1 MSQFLNQPAPDFAL
15 AVIGGGRLSLMDLRG
30 HLVVLHFWSA
40 ECQWSRRADVMIA
53 YRQLTWDRKGVR
65 VVGIATSPTEPENE
79 IRHEMAARRVRY
91 PILMDYGQDVVSR
104 YGVQSTPHFF
114 VLDVRGVVRYAGGL
128 DDVNT
133 PGRVPKKI
141 YLDRA
146 VSALLDNRVP
156 DPAVTPV
163 HGTPIVHPTPAEPSA
178 PALPSNTLT
187 AKS

>member
-1 MSQFLNQPAPDFAL
+1 MSQFINQPAPDFAL

-65 VVGIATSPTEPENE
+65 VVGVATNPSEPENE
-79 IRHEMAARRVRY
+79 IRHEMATRRVRY
-91 PILMDYGQDVVSR
+91 PVLMDYGQDVVNR

-128 DDVNT
+128 DDANSQQRT
-133 PGRVPKKI
+133 PRRI
-141 YLDRA
+141 FLDRA
-146 VSALLDNRVP
+146 VTALLDNRVP
-156 DPAVTPV
+156 DPTVTAV
-163 HGTPIVHPTPAEPSA
+163 HGTPIFHPA
-178 PALPSNTLT
+178 PADSSQPSLPSN
-187 AKS
+187 AISQK